1 MLDCYNLAV
10 PDSDTVVD
18 NVADDSTDLPAKK
31 RKKLAPPSSS
41 SSRQP
46 STRTPLMTLA
56 GHAHPVS
63 SVVWAGQEGVV
74 SAGWDHCIR
83 LWDLES
89 GVNKSTL
96 VSF

>member
-10 PDSDTVVD
+10 PDSDMTD
-18 NVADDSTDLPAKK
+18 DVADDSTDLPAKK
-31 RKKLAPPSSS
+31 RKKLTPPS

-96 VSF
+96 VSI